1 MEIVVVAL
9 IAAAVL
15 ALGFGLGRLVAPRI
29 GRWAD
34 TDEEPRDDRSG

>member
-1 MEIVVVAL
+1 MEFALVAL
-9 IAAAVL
+9 VAGAVL

-34 TDEEPRDDRSG
+34 TDEEPSDDRPG